1 MFRKKIRIKKTKKYI
16 KPFRGYDEVSM
27 RSGISSYEWFIFILV
42 LAQLCFLIYLIIKS
56 FI

>member
-1 MFRKKIRIKKTKKYI
+1 MFKKKIRIKKTKKHI
-16 KPFRGYDEVSM
+16 KPFRRYDEVSM
-27 RSGISSYEWFIFILV
+27 RSGISSYEWFIFIIV